1 MRWRKEEYKDGYEQY
16 RAYLKKL
23 GICLLEDQSVLVG
36 DEIRVSGLELDP
48 CFYKKAYFK
57 KLALMDQ
64 AYIEKKLGPASRDHF
79 QILLAHSPLF
89 FEAYR
94 KWGADLT
101 LSGHFHGGTIRLPVL
116 GGVMTPQYQFFYPR
130 CAGEFTDEKGRRML
144 VGRGLGTHSIN
155 IRFCDKPQVLVVK
168 LKP

>member
-1 MRWRKEEYKDGYEQY
+1 M
-16 RAYLKKL
+16 
-23 GICLLEDQSVLVG
+23 IF
-36 DEIRVSGLELDP
+36 I
-48 CFYKKAYFK
+48 KKAYSK

-101 LSGHFHGGTIRLPVL
+101 LSGHFHGAPYG
-116 GGVMTPQYQFFYPR
+116 F
-130 CAGEFTDEKGRRML
+130 
-144 VGRGLGTHSIN
+144 
-155 IRFCDKPQVLVVK
+155 RFWEA
-168 LKP
+168 